1 MQNQFTNTRT
11 SRTCSMQER
20 LVEKEYTSQIPSS
33 GERLR
38 GVVCIGQKLESRE
51 KGEMYSMNKVI
62 LNMLK
67 TKSANF
73 CSKQF
78 M

>member
-1 MQNQFTNTRT
+1 
-11 SRTCSMQER
+11 MQER

-51 KGEMYSMNKVI
+51 KGKMNV
-62 LNMLK
+62 
-67 TKSANF
+67 
-73 CSKQF
+73 
-78 M
+78 